1 MTLNN
6 SLDIPTGVLNAD
18 PSHSEVSFTVRHAG
32 VSKVRGRFTD
42 FTAQAVVDREL
53 ETISVTADIAAAS
66 FDSGNEARD
75 GHVKS
80 ADFFDV
86 EEFPKITFVSTGLTG
101 NDRALTL
108 HGDLTIKGATKP
120 IELAVEFN
128 GVARDP
134 FGLLRA
140 GIEGKT
146 VISRKEFGITWNAA
160 LETGGVLVSDKVS
173 IELDL
178 SFVLEEAAE

>member
-1 MTLNN
+1 MTLTN
-6 SLDIPTGVLNAD
+6 SLEIPTGTWNAD
-18 PSHSEVSFTVRHAG
+18 PTHSEVSFLVRHAG
-32 VSKVRGRFTD
+32 ISKVRGKFTD
-42 FTAQAVVDREL
+42 FTARAIVDEEL
-53 ETISVTADIAAAS
+53 QTISVTAEIEAAS

-86 EEFPKITFVSTGLTG
+86 AEFPKITFVSTGLTE
-101 NDRALTL
+101 NDGELIL

-120 IELAVEFN
+120 VELAVEFN

-146 VISRKEFGITWNAA
+146 TISRKEFGITWNAA
-160 LETGGVLVSDKVS
+160 LETGGVLVSDKVE

-178 SFVLEEAAE
+178 SFILEEAAE